1 MAANDVRP
9 YRHLLGY
16 VLSAVL
22 CGVALGVALWSP
34 WPAAADSSNGGLYTP
49 SLSGRAVKFDL
60 SGMEPDFDPIYSVV
74 ISATLHDGRTAQAPR
89 SAGAVLPDTMLVLS
103 MYLES
108 FKPDTTPILPDL
120 LHPNTTAT
128 SLVGFLQGKAVLVN
142 AGGQI
147 VYRGSTLAEIFR
159 DNSVHTVMT
168 LYGAGANSAAPPLK
182 LSGIYTLYQG
192 GTERGSLQA
201 AAPLPRAAL
210 AALVV
215 PRGPSIS
222 WQSALSGVTIR
233 FPKMVG
239 TGGNGAS
246 APSTP
251 YVPPQ
256 QTPAT
261 TAPSVAPTAPAR
273 VASAPASHP
282 QASGGSAAVPIAV
295 GAAALLV
302 IAAAGLWAR
311 RRAAHS
317 AAPAQRPDQ

>member
-1 MAANDVRP
+1 MMGGLQRAAS
-9 YRHLLGY
+9 YGLITM
-16 VLSAVL
+16 L
-22 CGVALGVALWSP
+22 CAAALCLP
-34 WPAAADSSNGGLYTP
+34 PRRAAADSTDSGLYAP

-60 SGMEPDFDPIYSVV
+60 TGMEPDFDPIYSVV
-74 ISATLHDGRTAQAPR
+74 IAATLHDGRTAQAPR
-89 SAGAVLPDTMLVLS
+89 STGTVLPDTMLVLS

-147 VYRGSTLAEIFR
+147 VYRGSTLAEIFH

-182 LSGIYTLYQG
+182 MSGIYTLYQG

-201 AAPLPRAAL
+201 AAPLPPAAL

-222 WQSALSGVTIR
+222 WQTALNGDSIR
-233 FPKMVG
+233 FPTMVG
-239 TGGNGAS
+239 TGGNGSS

-251 YVPPQ
+251 YAPP
-256 QTPAT
+256 
-261 TAPSVAPTAPAR
+261 APSAPTAVAR

-282 QASGGSAAVPIAV
+282 QASSGSAAVPIAV
-295 GAAALLV
+295 GGAAVLV
-302 IAAAGLWAR
+302 IVAAGLWAR
-311 RRAAHS
+311 RRAARP